1 MQNVMSYRFYTL
13 RLCYSRAILR
23 IALLLIALACCALS
37 MAAWSP
43 IIRQFSPQDYAAG
56 TQNWDMLE
64 HTNGWIY
71 VANNYGL
78 LETDGTQWQLYGIH
92 NGTAVR
98 SLALGDDGAIYV
110 GGTDEFGVFRS
121 NGVGELTY
129 ENLSTNIP
137 ERYRHFGE
145 VWRLQIHGNDLYIQ
159 TRYYIFIYNRSGEL
173 EVLDPGAI
181 IYESLLWEGN
191 LYIATARDLYIQSG
205 GRLHALRGAEMLH
218 NKVVCGILPF
228 GENGIIIATDFHG
241 LYTYDGKTI
250 QRFYTEADNYIAENQ
265 LYTMAIC
272 NQQIAL
278 GTVQGGVVL
287 IDELGRN
294 CKYINRDG
302 GLQNNTILSLLFD
315 SQSNIWMGLD
325 NGIAVSDAS
334 NPVLFYRD
342 SQVDYGSG
350 YTSIEY
356 QDRLYLGTN
365 QGLYCLPNNQSS
377 LTMVEGSQGQ
387 VWGLAQ
393 VGETLFCCHN
403 RGLFIVRNHHL
414 QPLDCSD
421 GAWKICPLSPSTAVV
436 GTYSGFYYLY
446 QSTAGQ
452 WLLHY
457 LDGFD
462 ETALYFT
469 LDATG
474 TIWILTSRGVER
486 MEIDLQQYKLLP
498 QLVIEQNAAQRIYSL
513 ANWKKQVLI
522 TSESHCMVV
531 DTNGVVSADTQWL
544 NHLSGEHRYLNIE
557 EDAHHNVWYI
567 YDNRV
572 SMRPYD
578 PQSQSYRNEQILWYS
593 TSQFIGGFTNL
604 TPSSK
609 AGAFV
614 GGVNGFYYMQA
625 AEKQPQRTPSIYI
638 RQIHSLYSPTTIL
651 YGESYDGIAH
661 TAVIPASERSLRIRF
676 GCNNAFTETLLFRS
690 RLYPLEENFTPWQP
704 TPYRDF
710 IALPSGGEYT
720 LDIEVL
726 STSTGEVFTRSLP
739 VQLLY
744 PFYLTWWAKCIYI
757 LVFICLLALLVLK
770 IHQRVQRSKRQ
781 LAEAKN
787 QEIYQQQMRILQLEN
802 EKAQFDLRNKS
813 QELSNLL
820 LSEANRKEWN
830 EDVLNE
836 IRRII
841 DCLNN
846 DRIAEAKGKMQH
858 LQNRIARNGEKNINW
873 KRFEENFDI
882 VNNQFITRLTNLYP
896 WMNKQERRLCVYI
909 HMGLSSKEIAP
920 LMNVSVRGIEMM
932 RYRIRSKMEVDSARS
947 LKQHFLQIQQSISQ

>member
-1 MQNVMSYRFYTL
+1 MQNVMSHRFYTF
-13 RLCYSRAILR
+13 RLCCSRAILR
-23 IALLLIALACCALS
+23 ISLLLIALACCALS
-37 MAAWSP
+37 MAAWTP

-98 SLALGDDGAIYV
+98 SLALGDDGAIYA

-145 VWRLQIHGNDLYIQ
+145 VWRLQIHDNDLYIQ
-159 TRYYIFIYNRSGEL
+159 TRHYIFIYNRSGEL

-228 GENGIIIATDFHG
+228 GEKGIIIATDFHG

-250 QRFYTEADNYIAENQ
+250 QRFHTEADNYIAENQ

-278 GTVQGGVVL
+278 GTVQGGVVF
-287 IDELGRN
+287 IDEMGRN

-342 SQVDYGSG
+342 PQVDYGSG

-356 QDRLYLGTN
+356 QDCLYLGTN

-446 QSTAGQ
+446 QSAAGQ
-452 WLLHY
+452 WLLQY

-474 TIWILTSRGVER
+474 AIWILTSRGVER
-486 MEIDLQQYKLLP
+486 LEIDLQQYKLLP

-513 ANWKKQVLI
+513 ANWKNQVLI
-522 TSESHCMVV
+522 TSESDCMVV
-531 DTNGVVSADTQWL
+531 DTNGVVSADTHLL
-544 NHLSGEHRYLNIE
+544 NHLSGKHRYLNIE

-625 AEKQPQRTPSIYI
+625 AEKQPQQTPSIYI

-726 STSTGEVFTRSLP
+726 STSTGEIFTRSLP

-770 IHQRVQRSKRQ
+770 INQRVQRSKRQ

-830 EDVLNE
+830 AEVLNE
-836 IRRII
+836 IHHIVNYI
-841 DCLNN
+841 NADK
-846 DRIAEAKGKMQH
+846 IPEAKAKIQQLQH
-858 LQNRIARNGEKNINW
+858 RLARNGETAVNW

-882 VNNQFITRLTNLYP
+882 VNNQFIARLSKLYP
-896 WMNKQERRLCVYI
+896 WMSKQERRLCVYI
-909 HMGLSSKEIAP
+909 HIGLSSKEIAP
-920 LMNVSVRGIEMM
+920 LLNISIRAVEMM
-932 RYRIRSKMEVDSARS
+932 RYRVRGKMQLDASVS
-947 LKQHFLQIQQSISQ
+947 LKQHFRELQLSE